1 MSVRRALS
9 RIFSATASLAVSAL
23 PAAAHDIPVP
33 HDHLPPVTVT
43 PSDAPPPKRVARP
56 KSSQN
61 RAARTRTVV
70 RPEQPQPTAVG
81 ASGVTPA
88 ASLDGAGALQPT
100 AASAMRISGEEVN
113 AVPFLRTGE
122 ALEVVPGLIVT
133 QHSGEGKANQYFLRG
148 FNLDHGTDLA
158 ITVDGMP
165 VNMPTHGHGQGYA
178 DINFIIPELI
188 QSINVRK
195 GPYYA
200 DVGDFGSA
208 GALGIDYINKLPK
221 NIAEMTFGSFGYRR
235 ALAAGSTA
243 VGAGTLLAAI
253 EGTKYNGPWEVP
265 DNVRKINGVLRYSQ
279 GTPTDGFTITGMAY
293 SNGWNSTDQ
302 VAQRAIDQGIIGRF
316 GTLDPTDGGT
326 SSRFSLSSNWAH
338 SSEYGQSKVSAYA
351 VRSDLQLFNNFTYF
365 LDNPINGDQFNQLD
379 RRTLGGF
386 DARHA
391 FDWRLAGLET
401 QTRVGVQSRYD
412 DIHVGLFKTEQRNVL
427 STVRDDRVREGNVGI
442 WTDTTTR
449 WTEWLRTTVGLRE
462 DFFAGRVLS
471 DTPENSG
478 AAQASMTSPK
488 AGVVLGPWFKTEF
501 YGNAGYGLHSNDIRG
516 ATITVDPNDKVTP
529 LDRVPL
535 LVRSRGAELGIRTR
549 AIEGLTSS
557 VALFV
562 LDFDSELLFVGDA
575 GTTEP
580 SRPSRRVGVEWT
592 NKYKPVPWLTFDL
605 DVAYTRAR
613 FTDFDPVGDRIPGA
627 PAWVGSAAL
636 TIGGETGWF
645 GALKARYFGPRPL
658 IEDDS
663 VRSLASLI
671 FNARAGYR
679 FDNGLRIQLDVL
691 NLFNAQTNQ
700 IEYYYLSRLPGEP
713 IGGVADRHV
722 HPAEP
727 RAVRATVAMK
737 F

>member
-1 MSVRRALS
+1 MPFA
-9 RIFSATASLAVSAL
+9 
-23 PAAAHDIPVP
+23 
-33 HDHLPPVTVT
+33 
-43 PSDAPPPKRVARP
+43 RV
-56 KSSQN
+56 
-61 RAARTRTVV
+61 
-70 RPEQPQPTAVG
+70 
-81 ASGVTPA
+81 
-88 ASLDGAGALQPT
+88 
-100 AASAMRISGEEVN
+100 
-113 AVPFLRTGE
+113 GE

-158 ITVDGMP
+158 IKVDGMP

-178 DINFIIPELI
+178 DINFLIPELI
-188 QSINVRK
+188 QSVNVRK

-200 DVGDFGSA
+200 DVGDFSSA
-208 GALGIDYINKLPK
+208 GSVTIDYLNKLPK
-221 NIAEMTFGSFGYRR
+221 NLAEVTVGSFGYRR
-235 ALAAGSTA
+235 GVAAGSTA

-253 EGTKYNGPWEVP
+253 EGTKYEGPWDVP
-265 DNVRKINGVLRYSQ
+265 DNVRKISGVLRYSQ
-279 GTPTDGFTITGMAY
+279 GTATDGLTLTAMAY

-302 VAQRAIDQGIIGRF
+302 VAQRAIDQGIISRF

-326 SSRFSLSSNWAH
+326 SSRFSLSGNWAQ
-338 SSEYGQSKVSAYA
+338 SSEYGQSKISAYV

-365 LDNPINGDQFNQLD
+365 LDNPVNGDQFNQLD

-391 FDWRLAGLET
+391 FDWRFGGFET
-401 QTRVGVQSRYD
+401 QTRVGLQTRYD
-412 DIHVGLFKTEQRNVL
+412 DIHVGLFKTEQRAVL
-427 STVRDDRVREGNVGI
+427 STVREDRVQEGNVGF

-449 WTEWLRTTVGLRE
+449 WNDWLRTTVGIRE
-462 DFFAGRVLS
+462 DIFAGRVLS

-478 AAQASMTSPK
+478 NAQATITSPK
-488 AGVVLGPWFKTEF
+488 AGLVLGPWYKTEF

-516 ATITVDPNDKVTP
+516 ATITVDPIDKVTP
-529 LDRVPL
+529 QDRVPL
-535 LVRSRGAELGIRTR
+535 LVRSKGAELGIRTK

-557 VALFV
+557 VAVFV

-575 GTTEP
+575 GTTVA
-580 SRPSRRVGVEWT
+580 SRPSRRVGVEWV
-592 NKYKPVPWLTFDL
+592 NQYKPKPWLSFDL
-605 DVAYTRAR
+605 DLAYTRAR
-613 FTDFDPVGDRIPGA
+613 FTDFDPAGDRIPGA
-627 PAWVGSAAL
+627 PAWIASGAITLGS
-636 TIGGETGWF
+636 ETGWF

-663 VRSLASLI
+663 VHSLSSLI

-679 FDNGLRIQLDVL
+679 FDNGLKLQLDVL
-691 NLFNAQTNQ
+691 NLFDAQTNQ

-713 IGGVADRHV
+713 IGGVADRHI

-727 RAVRATVAMK
+727 RAVRLTLAGK

>member
-1 MSVRRALS
+1 MVVRGTFLRVV
-9 RIFSATASLAVSAL
+9 FGATSLAAL
-23 PAAAHDIPVP
+23 IQPVAAHERPVP
-33 HDHLPPVTVT
+33 HSHLPPVTVT
-43 PSDAPPPKRVARP
+43 APEAAPPRRVTRRKPPRSRA
-56 KSSQN
+56 SQS
-61 RAARTRTVV
+61 RIVV
-70 RPEQPQPTAVG
+70 RADQPRPATAD
-81 ASGVTPA
+81 ASGFTPA
-88 ASLDGAGALQPT
+88 ASTDGAGSLQPT
-100 AASAMRISGEEVN
+100 AASAMRIGGGQVN

-178 DINFIIPELI
+178 DINFLIPELI
-188 QSINVRK
+188 QSLNVRK

-208 GALGIDYINKLPK
+208 GAVGIDYVNRLPK

-235 ALAAGSTA
+235 GLAAGSTT
-243 VGAGTLLAAI
+243 VGDGSLLAAI
-253 EGTKYNGPWEVP
+253 EGTRYDGPWDVP
-265 DNVRKINGVLRYSQ
+265 DDVRKINGVLRYSQ
-279 GTPTDGFTITGMAY
+279 GTATDGFTLSGMAY
-293 SNGWNSTDQ
+293 SNAWNSTDQ
-302 VAQRAIDQGIIGRF
+302 VAQRAIDQGIIGRL
-316 GTLDPTDGGT
+316 GTLDPTDGGV
-326 SSRFSLSSNWAH
+326 SSRFSLSGNLAH
-338 SSEYGQSKVSAYA
+338 SSDYGQTRVSAYLI
-351 VRSDLQLFNNFTYF
+351 RSDLQLYNNFTYY
-365 LDNPINGDQFNQLD
+365 LDDPVNGDQFNQLD

-391 FDWRLAGLET
+391 FDWRFGGFET

-412 DIHVGLFKTEQRNVL
+412 DIHVGLFKTAQRSWL
-427 STVRDDRVREGNVGI
+427 STVREDRVREGNAGI
-442 WTDTTTR
+442 WTDSTTR
-449 WTEWLRTTVGLRE
+449 WSDWLRTSVGIRE
-462 DFFAGRVLS
+462 DFFAGSVSS

-478 AAQASMTSPK
+478 NAQASMASPK
-488 AGVVLGPWFKTEF
+488 AGIVFGPWFRTEF
-501 YGNAGYGLHSNDIRG
+501 YGNVGTGLHSNDIRG

-535 LVRSRGAELGIRTR
+535 LVRSRGVEVGIRSR

-557 VALFV
+557 IALFM
-562 LDFDSELLFVGDA
+562 LDFGSELLFVGDA
-575 GTTEP
+575 GTTEA
-580 SRPSRRVGVEWT
+580 SRPSRRVGVEWV
-592 NKYKPVPWLTFDL
+592 NQYKPVPWLSFDL
-605 DVAYTRAR
+605 DIAYTRAR
-613 FTDFDPVGDRIPGA
+613 FTDFDPTGDYIPGA
-627 PAWVGSAAL
+627 PAWVGSAAV
-636 TIGGETGWF
+636 IFGKETGWF
-645 GALKARYFGPRPL
+645 GAVKARYFGPRPL

-679 FDNGLRIQLDVL
+679 FDNGLRVQLDVL

-713 IGGVADRHV
+713 IGGVADRHA

-727 RAVRATVAMK
+727 RAVRLTLAAR